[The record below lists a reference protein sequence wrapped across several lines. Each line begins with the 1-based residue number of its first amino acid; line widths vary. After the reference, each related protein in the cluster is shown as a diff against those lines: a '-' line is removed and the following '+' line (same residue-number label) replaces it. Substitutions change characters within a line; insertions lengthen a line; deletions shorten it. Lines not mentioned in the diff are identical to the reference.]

1 VAAGRLPP
9 SHSPEDAA
17 ALRVLGPQI
26 LEVHVTQSEMKG
38 LLDANIAVS
47 RHLERDQ
54 LFGANRKPRADWRKR
69 CGLPRRFVGASSNQD
84 GIS

>member
-1 VAAGRLPP
+1 
-9 SHSPEDAA
+9 
-17 ALRVLGPQI
+17 
-26 LEVHVTQSEMKG
+26 MKG